1 MKTNKVQDLIEYRKS
16 MDVLWIFKRSL
27 TPHLLSSICLQFH
40 PPPSYPI
47 QHKLCAAFAK
57 QNTRTQNKEI
67 HVHSSL
73 NKFGICGMC
82 HHTMLDKDIQFQK
95 VVDGMRCI

>member
-40 PPPSYPI
+40 PPPYPI
-47 QHKLCAAFAK
+47 QHKLCKAFAK
-57 QNTRTQNKEI
+57 QNTRTHTHTKSRNPC
-67 HVHSSL
+67 SF
-73 NKFGICGMC
+73 KFE
-82 HHTMLDKDIQFQK
+82 
-95 VVDGMRCI
+95 